1 MNMQGVRDSIQIWS
15 CGGLGMLWHIP
26 SPGSWDQG
34 AVRNSYFCTVAT
46 RNTTSK
52 YFSCCISHSCKA
64 ERPYNFWM
72 TAFPWRKEEPPSLL
86 PPFQASAWCLQRLK
100 LSLLYL
106 KEVTLLMKRRDQN
119 ICVSTLNWRELILGL
134 RYLLSYLTLGW
145 LTGGV
150 DLSGGKTQIGKG
162 KKNHY
167 TFPLFRN
174 ERWHF

>member
-1 MNMQGVRDSIQIWS
+1 MKAFQ
-15 CGGLGMLWHIP
+15 
-26 SPGSWDQG
+26 
-34 AVRNSYFCTVAT
+34 VA
-46 RNTTSK
+46 
-52 YFSCCISHSCKA
+52 
-64 ERPYNFWM
+64 
-72 TAFPWRKEEPPSLL
+72 SLL

-162 KKNHY
+162 KKKNITHSHSLETKGDISNASWVFGWFVLHILY
-167 TFPLFRN
+167 LVDQLQNNLHLIWGVFKNSPCCLKIKAYLIQLYN
-174 ERWHF
+174 CLYKLIELLLLYIQSILG